1 LADSVKV
8 RVSIGLV
15 LIAAI
20 TGLLSLDHATGHG
33 WGVIA
38 LSAALNAAG
47 LREFGYMAGL
57 GVGQRRGLV
66 LAGACYTLLLGLGYE
81 VDPRL
86 HALLAPLAIGYAY
99 VVFFLCLRGAPTVER
114 FRDLAALALGF
125 FYIPFL
131 GGYALHAR
139 FSPAWLG
146 VAPRVG
152 EAAFFFTVAIAK
164 GSDICAYFTGKALG
178 RTKVVPS
185 VSPGKTQAG
194 FVGAV
199 LGGVLVTGLFW
210 RFSSLGEGGL
220 LPLALVPGVGVLLA
234 LVGISGDLIESFMKR
249 AVAVKDSAK
258 LLPGYGGILDVVDSV
273 VIAAPAVCLLLWLLT
288 TGRAAL
294 GASTG

>member
-8 RVSIGLV
+8 RVSIGLC

-20 TGLLSLDHATGHG
+20 TGLLTLDHATGHG
-33 WGVIA
+33 WGVIV

-47 LREFGYMAGL
+47 LREFAYMAGL
-57 GVGQRRGLV
+57 GAGQRLGLI
-66 LAGACYTLLLGLGYE
+66 LAGAAYTLLLGAGYE
-81 VDPRL
+81 LDPRL
-86 HALLAPLAIGYAY
+86 HEGLAPLAIGYAY

-114 FRDLAALALGF
+114 FRALAAQALAF

-139 FSPAWLG
+139 FTSPAL
-146 VAPRVG
+146 G
-152 EAAFFFTVAIAK
+152 EAAFFFVVSIAK

-178 RTKVVPS
+178 RTKVVPA

-199 LGGVLVTGLFW
+199 AGGVAITAAFW
-210 RFSSLGEGGL
+210 RFSAIGQV
-220 LPLALVPGVGVLLA
+220 LPLPLVPAVGMMLALVV
-234 LVGISGDLIESFMKR
+234 ISGDLIESFMKR
-249 AVAVKDSAK
+249 AVAVKDSSK

-288 TGRAAL
+288 TGRAML